1 MRTNS
6 SPAMRSEGTDTVK
19 STQPTGSKAAF
30 IPCSCGR
37 SSNILYKTRDSG
49 IQYTILEPTTVILP
63 ESQDPSVH
71 SLKSNSGDRSTA
83 SERVLRSPR
92 PAYSLIPT
100 PKLEPTMNSDCSVT
114 MEPVEVQA
122 KERKLFNDQSLVKSR
137 KRSSGFWHFR
147 IEKVGEKKRAQS
159 AHVRS
164 ESAQSVGSSKQQ
176 NWRER

>member
-1 MRTNS
+1 
-6 SPAMRSEGTDTVK
+6 MRSEGTDTVK